1 MIEILKKQFTGNMPA
16 EEKLNRVREFL
27 QIMALKI
34 LYDKGALNNLVFV
47 GGTALRVL
55 YDIRRFSEDI
65 DFSLI
70 QKKDYDFLELNAEL
84 LRGFKLNGL
93 SAESNPK
100 DKKENTVHGT
110 FLKFSGLLKEVG
122 LSALDSQKLSIKFEI
137 DTNPPKGGHLAST
150 LVNKTYIFNVTH
162 FDLPSA
168 FATKLHACFY
178 RKFTK
183 GRDFYDF
190 IWYMGRKVKP
200 NYVLLNN
207 AIEQTEGSNPH
218 LNEGNFKEFLL
229 KNTERIDF
237 NQAKK
242 DVERFLE
249 DKSELRLFDKKL
261 IKNSIESVYS
271 S

>member
-1 MIEILKKQFTGNMPA
+1 MIDILKKQFTVNMSS

-27 QIMALKI
+27 QIVALKI

-47 GGTALRVL
+47 GGTALRIL
-55 YDIRRFSEDI
+55 YDIRRFSEGLN
-65 DFSLI
+65 FSLV
-70 QKKDYDFLELNAEL
+70 QKKDYDFLQLNAEL
-84 LRGFKLNGL
+84 VRGFKLYGL
-93 SAESNPK
+93 SVESSPK
-100 DKKENTVHGT
+100 DKNESTVHGT
-110 FLKFSGLLKEVG
+110 SLKFSGLLKEVG
-122 LSALDSQKLSIKFEI
+122 LSALGSQKLSIKFEI
-137 DTNPPKGGHLAST
+137 DTNPLKGGHLANT
-150 LVNKTYIFNVTH
+150 LVNKTYIINITH

-190 IWYMGRKVKP
+190 IWYIGRKVKP

-207 AIEQTEGSNPH
+207 AVEQTEGSNPR
-218 LNEGNFKEFLL
+218 LNEGNLKAFLL
-229 KNTERIDF
+229 RNIERIDF

-249 DKSELRLFDKKL
+249 DKSELKLFDKKL
-261 IKNSIESVYS
+261 ITSSIESVYS
-271 S
+271 T

>member
-1 MIEILKKQFTGNMPA
+1 MIEILKKQFTENMHL
-16 EEKLNRVREFL
+16 EEKLNRLREFL
-27 QIMALKI
+27 QIIALKI
-34 LYDKGALNNLVFV
+34 LYDKGTLNNLVFV

-55 YDIRRFSEDI
+55 YDIRRFSEDL
-65 DFSLI
+65 DFSLV
-70 QKKDYDFLELNAEL
+70 QKKGYNFLELNDEL
-84 LRGFKLNGL
+84 VRGFKLYGF
-93 SAESNPK
+93 SVDSNPK
-100 DKKENTVHGT
+100 DKKESSVHGT

-137 DTNPPKGGHLAST
+137 DTNPPKGGNLAST

-200 NYVLLNN
+200 NFVLLNN
-207 AIEQTEGSNPH
+207 AIEQTEGTNPG
-218 LNEGNFKEFLL
+218 LRESNFKEFLL

-242 DVERFLE
+242 DVDRFLE
-249 DKSELRLFDKKL
+249 DKNELKFFDKKL
-261 IKNSIESVYS
+261 IKNSIEGAY
-271 S
+271 

>member
-1 MIEILKKQFTGNMPA
+1 MIEILKKQFTENMPL

-27 QIMALKI
+27 QIVALKI
-34 LYDKGALNNLVFV
+34 LYDKGILNNLIFV

-55 YDIRRFSEDI
+55 YDIRRFSEDL
-65 DFSLI
+65 DFSLL
-70 QKKDYDFLELNAEL
+70 QKKAYDFLELNNEL
-84 LRGFKLNGL
+84 VRGFKLYGFHV
-93 SAESNPK
+93 ESNPRN
-100 DKKENTVHGT
+100 KKEGAVYGT
-110 FLKFSGLLKEVG
+110 FLKFSGLLKDVG
-122 LSALDSQKLSIKFEI
+122 LSALSSQKLSIKLEI
-137 DTNPPKGGHLAST
+137 DTNPPKGGNLAAT
-150 LVNKTYIFNVTH
+150 LVNKTYIINITH

-190 IWYMGRKVKP
+190 VWYMGRRIKP

-207 AIEQTEGSNPH
+207 AIEQTQGSSPR
-218 LNEGNFKEFLL
+218 LNEDNFREFLL
-229 KNTERIDF
+229 KNIEEIDF

-249 DKSELRLFDKKL
+249 DKSELKFFDKKL
-261 IKNSIESVYS
+261 IANSIESVYS
-271 S
+271 V

>member
-1 MIEILKKQFTGNMPA
+1 MIEILKKQFTENMSP
-16 EEKLNRVREFL
+16 EEKLNKLREFL

-34 LYDKGALNNLVFV
+34 LYDKGFLNKLAFV

-55 YDIRRFSEDI
+55 YDIRRFSEDL

-70 QKKDYDFLELNAEL
+70 QKKDYDFLELNAKL
-84 LRGFKLNGL
+84 MRGFKLYGL
-93 SAESNPK
+93 SVEGKPK
-100 DKKENTVHGT
+100 NKEKSIVHST
-110 FLKFSGLLKEVG
+110 FLKFSGLLRSVG
-122 LSALDSQKLSIKFEI
+122 LSALESQKLFIKFEI
-137 DTNPPKGGHLAST
+137 DTNPPKGGNITTT
-150 LVNKTYIFNVTH
+150 LVNKTYIINITH

-190 IWYMGRKVKP
+190 IWYMSRKTKP
-200 NYVLLNN
+200 NYTLLNN
-207 AIEQTEGSNPH
+207 AIEQTEGSNAY
-218 LNEGNFKEFLL
+218 LNEDNFKEFLL
-229 KNTERIDF
+229 KNIEKIDF
-237 NQAKK
+237 DQAKK

-249 DKSELRLFDKKL
+249 DKSELKLFDKKL
-261 IKNSIESVYS
+261 IINSIESIYS

>member
-1 MIEILKKQFTGNMPA
+1 MIEILKKQFTENMPP
-16 EEKLNRVREFL
+16 EGKLNRVREFL

-34 LYDKGALNNLVFV
+34 LYDKGALNSLVFV

-55 YDIRRFSEDI
+55 YDIRRFSEDL

-84 LRGFKLNGL
+84 TRGFKLYGL
-93 SAESNPK
+93 SVESNPK
-100 DKKENTVHGT
+100 DKKEGTIHGT

-122 LSALDSQKLSIKFEI
+122 LSALGSQKLSIKFEI
-137 DTNPPKGGHLAST
+137 DTNPPKGGDLATT
-150 LVNKTYIFNVTH
+150 LVNKTYIINITH

-190 IWYMGRKVKP
+190 IWYMGRRVKP
-200 NYVLLNN
+200 NYALLNN
-207 AIEQTEGSNPH
+207 AIEQTQGSSLR
-218 LNEGNFKEFLL
+218 LNEDNFKEFLL
-229 KNTERIDF
+229 KNIERIDF

-249 DKSELRLFDKKL
+249 DKGELKLFDKKL
-261 IKNSIESVYS
+261 IKSSIESVYS
-271 S
+271 T